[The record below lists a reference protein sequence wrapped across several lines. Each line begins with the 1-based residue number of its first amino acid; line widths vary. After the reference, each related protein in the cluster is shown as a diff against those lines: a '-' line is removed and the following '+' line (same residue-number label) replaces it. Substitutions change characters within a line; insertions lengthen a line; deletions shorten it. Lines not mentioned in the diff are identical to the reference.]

1 MRTRGAV
8 LREAPGEWEIADIDL
23 DEPRQ
28 GELGIAMVSAGLCHS
43 DDHYV
48 QGDIKT
54 QKLPMA
60 GGHEGAG
67 VVERVGPNT
76 PGWQV
81 GDHVVLS
88 FLPACGRCR
97 WCASGMQNLCDTG
110 INIETGCR
118 ADGSFRMSIDGAA
131 IGQAAGLATFSEH
144 TVVDVNAA
152 IKIDHDV
159 PLSTAVLLG
168 CGVGTGW
175 GSAVNSAETRP
186 GQTIIVMGIGGI
198 GIHAV
203 QGAAHAGAGHV
214 IAVDPVDFK
223 RETALA
229 LGATHAFESID
240 DATEFA
246 RSVTFGQGADAA
258 IVTVGIL
265 KQEHVLQ
272 AFRAIR
278 KAGTVVVTAV
288 GSFRE
293 RIDLPAWEL
302 VFFQKRLQGAL
313 FGASSPTRDIPW
325 LLDMYRSGQ
334 LHLDEVITT
343 RYRLDDINEGYDHMR
358 AGANIRGVIDY

>member
-1 MRTRGAV
+1 M
-8 LREAPGEWEIADIDL
+8 LREVPGEWEILDIDV

-28 GELGIAMVSAGLCHS
+28 GELQLKMVAAGLCHS

-48 QGDIKT
+48 VGDIKA
-54 QKLPMA
+54 QKLPIA

-67 VVERVGPNT
+67 IVERVGPNT
-76 PGWQV
+76 PGWAV

-110 INIETGCR
+110 ANVETGCR
-118 ADGSFRMSIDGAA
+118 ADGSFRMSIDGER
-131 IGQAAGLATFSEH
+131 IGQAAGLSTFCER
-144 TVVDVNAA
+144 TVVDASAA

-159 PLSTAVLLG
+159 PLETAVLLG

-186 GQTIIVMGIGGI
+186 GQTIVVIGVGGV

-203 QGAAHAGAGHV
+203 QGAAHAGARHV
-214 IAVDPVDFK
+214 IAVDPVEFK
-223 RETALA
+223 RETAME
-229 LGATHAFESID
+229 LGATHAFASIE
-240 DATEFA
+240 DAGEFG
-246 RSVTFGQGADAA
+246 RSVTNGQGADAA

-265 KQEHVLQ
+265 KDEHVLQ

-288 GSFRE
+288 GNFRE

-302 VFFQKRLQGAL
+302 VFFQKRIQGAL
-313 FGASSPTRDIPW
+313 FGASNPTRDIPW

-343 RYRLDDINEGYDHMR
+343 RYRLQDINQGFDDMR
-358 AGANIRGVIDY
+358 AGMNIRGVIDH